1 MAEPELLAI
10 QGEIQE
16 ETPYFFQRIGEL
28 AFEAQQAGNDASKA
42 AIKRQREY
50 IATAPDHGIVAAA
63 GENGTNLTAKCCF
76 ALLLTA
82 LMCFQRD
89 PVSF

>member
-1 MAEPELLAI
+1 MAEPELLAV

-28 AFEAQQAGNDASKA
+28 AFEAQQAESDACKSA
-42 AIKRQREY
+42 TNRQREY

-63 GENGTNLTAKCCF
+63 GENGTGITAKRSS
-76 ALLLTA
+76 ASLSSA
-82 LMCFQRD
+82 LMCF
-89 PVSF
+89 